1 MGSSSADVRLAATVQ
16 VSSTLTLTLT
26 LTPTLTLALA
36 LTAVQVGATAAEAE
50 AAAAAGRDLGGVQI
64 EMGAE
69 LAISAAE
76 IVMDDE
82 AMARVGGPG

>member
-1 MGSSSADVRLAATVQ
+1 M
-16 VSSTLTLTLT
+16 
-26 LTPTLTLALA
+26 
-36 LTAVQVGATAAEAE
+36 QVGATAAEAE

-82 AMARVGGPG
+82 AMARVG